1 MSTKNDKYTINIDFS
16 AAYDGDK
23 SDATVSIRD
32 SEGVNISSHK
42 SGDNKDKTDDILTA
56 LFDDVVNQIVNRKPK
71 NRTREEELEEK
82 LNSAVIDNKV
92 LQARLNKL
100 QAAYDAQVKANE
112 KPACTFKPEN
122 PYVVNMPKADLVNT
136 NVTEKPA
143 TKQAPKKP
151 EPKTH
156 KEAADAIFDEWYG
169 RFLDNFFKL

>member
-1 MSTKNDKYTINIDFS
+1 MPTKNDKYTINIDFS

-42 SGDNKDKTDDILTA
+42 SGDSKDKTDDILTA

-71 NRTREEELEEK
+71 NKTREEELEEK

-100 QAAYDAQVKANE
+100 QAAYDAQVKSNE
-112 KPACTFKPEN
+112 RQTCAYKPES
-122 PYVVNMPKADLVNT
+122 PYVVNRPKEDIANI
-136 NVTEKPA
+136 NVSKKPA

-151 EPKTH
+151 EPKTR

-169 RFLDNFFKL
+169 KFLDNFFKL